1 MEFDMTNYFD
11 GFDTTDS
18 YIILLILFVAFLFGL
33 LVGYLL
39 RSRRVVLLKRE
50 IKDLKKKLGELEAE
64 IEALKEQIDLRDA
77 DLKKASFDIEER
89 DAKVSRLEREKAQLY
104 NQVVALNA
112 ELEKLQASNKTYAST
127 IEDMND
133 QILGLKAKN
142 TELSK
147 QKIIIKDEHPD
158 LDEMA
163 QFQSTFN
170 ATRLKLESLED
181 KIENLEVENEK
192 LKEQVED
199 LHDQRIQPLELDPI
213 EEEVVTERSISEN
226 ETITQD
232 GADLYKR
239 SDQST
244 PPSEEEVEE
253 TTEKVVELFVPEKSV
268 LNEKILVDEQDKD
281 ELSRIEGLGPFLE
294 TKLNEIG
301 IFTFA
306 QLASLDEDGV
316 EEVTKKIGYFKGRIQ
331 KDRWVEQA
339 AVLYQEKLDN
349 PFAFAVKQSA
359 PIEEEDLK
367 IIEGIGPK
375 IEQLLKEA
383 DIISLQQLAEA
394 EIGNLRDIL
403 DAAGDRYRMH
413 DPGTWPAQA
422 RLAANKEW
430 ELLEEYQEELKGGRE
445 VK

>member
-11 GFDTTDS
+11 GFNTTDS

-39 RSRRVVLLKRE
+39 RSRKVVLLKRE
-50 IKDLKKKLGELEAE
+50 IKDLKKKLGELETE
-64 IEALKEQIDLRDA
+64 IEALKEQIGLRDA

-89 DAKVSRLEREKAQLY
+89 DAKVNRLEREKAQLS
-104 NQVVALNA
+104 NQVVELQS

-142 TELSK
+142 TEITK

-158 LDEMA
+158 LDGMA

-181 KIENLEVENEK
+181 RIEQLGVENEK

-199 LHDQRIQPLELDPI
+199 LQDQKIQPLELAPI
-213 EEEVVTERSISEN
+213 GDELITERSISEV

-232 GADLYKR
+232 GSDLNRK
-239 SDQST
+239 SGLSKANSETEIKKST
-244 PPSEEEVEE
+244 KE
-253 TTEKVVELFVPEKSV
+253 VVELFVPEKTV
-268 LNEKILVDEQDKD
+268 LNEKILVDEQEKD
-281 ELSRIEGLGPFLE
+281 ELTRIEGLGPFLE

-306 QLASLDEDGV
+306 QLASLNENGI
-316 EEVTKKIGYFKGRIQ
+316 EELTKKIGYFKGRIQ

-339 AVLYQEKLDN
+339 AALHKEKLNN
-349 PFAFAVKQSA
+349 PYAFAVKQSA
-359 PIEEEDLK
+359 PIREEDLK

-375 IEQLLKEA
+375 IEHLLKEA
-383 DIISLQQLAEA
+383 DIISFQQLAEA
-394 EIGNLRDIL
+394 EIGRLRDIL
-403 DAAGDRYRMH
+403 DAAGDRYRIH
-413 DPGTWPAQA
+413 DPGTWSAQA
-422 RLAANKEW
+422 RLAANGEW

>member
-77 DLKKASFDIEER
+77 DLKKSSFDIEER

-232 GADLYKR
+232 GADLYKI

-244 PPSEEEVEE
+244 PPSEEEIEE

-316 EEVTKKIGYFKGRIQ
+316 QEVTKKIGYFKGRIQ

-349 PFAFAVKQSA
+349 PYAFAVKQSA

>member
-181 KIENLEVENEK
+181 KIGNLEVENEK

-199 LHDQRIQPLELDPI
+199 LQDQRIQPLELDLI
-213 EEEVVTERSISEN
+213 EEEVITERSISEE

-232 GADLYKR
+232 GADLYKI
-239 SDQST
+239 SGQST
-244 PPSEEEVEE
+244 PPTEEEINE
-253 TTEKVVELFVPEKSV
+253 TTEKVVELFVPEKTV

-281 ELSRIEGLGPFLE
+281 ELTRIEGLGPFLE

-316 EEVTKKIGYFKGRIQ
+316 DEVTKKIGYFKGRIQ

-339 AVLYQEKLDN
+339 AALYKEKLDN

-394 EIGNLRDIL
+394 EIGQLRDIL

>member
-232 GADLYKR
+232 GADLYKI

-316 EEVTKKIGYFKGRIQ
+316 QEVTKKIGYFKGRIQ